1 MKFPLTSDSWN
12 HEEIKQIHK
21 VIKSNIYT
29 YKGKYVL
36 DYEKKLA
43 AYFKTKYCIS
53 TNAGSSANILSIA
66 SLFFKKNNPLKKG
79 DEVIVPALAWSTTY
93 MPLQQYGLK
102 IKILDIDLET
112 LNVDV
117 NQIFKSVTKKT
128 KLIIGVSILGN
139 PIETRKISDFC
150 RKKNIYFMEDNCE
163 SMGAKDNNNYT
174 GTFGICNTFST
185 FFSHH
190 ISTVEGG
197 FVLTNNKEIYH
208 ILLSLRSHGWTRDI
222 NDKNSLLKKNQK
234 SYEEYC
240 FVLPGYNM
248 RLTNLQAAVGV
259 VQLKKLKKFIK
270 IRQTNQKIF
279 QKTFDKDK
287 RFYIQKFRDTPS
299 PFCFTLI
306 IKPNFTYLKKKIY
319 TALKKNQIKFR
330 LITGGSFF
338 KHPVKKFFDFSKFN
352 GSKNVDYLH
361 EYGFFVGNH
370 PRNLKKEILFLKNV
384 LNKIK
389 T

>member
-1 MKFPLTSDSWN
+1 MKYSMVSDSWGK
-12 HEEIKQIHK
+12 EEKIAINN

-29 YKGKYVL
+29 YKGKYVKEF
-36 DYEKKLA
+36 EKKFA
-43 AYFKTKYCIS
+43 KFFGCKFS
-53 TNAGSSANILSIA
+53 VMVNSGSSANLISIA

-139 PIETRKISDFC
+139 PIEAKKISDFC

-248 RLTNLQAAVGV
+248 RPTNLQAAVGV

-270 IRQTNQKIF
+270 IRRTNQKIF
-279 QKTFDKDK
+279 QKTFEKDK
-287 RFYIQKFRDTPS
+287 RFYIQKFRDTPA

-319 TALKKNQIKFR
+319 TALKKNQIEFR

-338 KHPVKKFFDFSKFN
+338 KHPVKKYFNFTKSN
-352 GSKNVDYLH
+352 GSKNVDYIH
-361 EYGFFVGNH
+361 ENGFFVGNH
-370 PRNLKKEILFLKNV
+370 PRDLTKELTFFKKV

-389 T
+389 